1 MIILDLLTW
10 LALLSGVFFIG
21 VGSAGLLRMPDFY
34 TRLHAA
40 GIIDTLGAG
49 LILIGLMFQGG
60 WTQVTIKL
68 ILILLF
74 LWFTSPTA
82 THSLVKAAL
91 SDPENPEPLTYPK
104 PTVINK

>member
-10 LALLSGVFFIG
+10 LTLLGGVFFIG

-74 LWFTSPTA
+74 LWLTSPTS

-91 SDPENPEPLTYPK
+91 SDPENPEPLTYSEPSI
-104 PTVINK
+104 INK